1 MTPGV
6 VVVGG
11 GFGALEISLALRKLR
26 PDVSVKVVSSETH
39 LTYRP
44 WLIKVPAGGP
54 QPPVIPFASLLASA
68 GVETISDRAAGVDL
82 NARSVILQSG
92 AAVSYGQL
100 VVATGAVADRDRI
113 PGARAHALFPC
124 DLEDAAE
131 FAARVSSG
139 ARRVAVVFGWERP
152 GPGLEYAAWIAA
164 HRPGVRVTAIDA
176 DGTLAR
182 RFGDKATA
190 RIARLFE
197 RRGGRLVGEGPVVR
211 IDASGVVLATRTVDA
226 DLIALAAP
234 LNGCTEWLPRDL
246 LDARGMLKVD
256 SAMAATPGVFAIGD
270 VAAVPAGYRL
280 APALQ
285 SIRNT
290 ARGIAGNVIRAV
302 DGAALQPVLRPG
314 QPDLVGPDLA
324 GDAVL
329 VRDRRLVMSG
339 RIALL
344 IRSFM
349 DRSYLR
355 SRRALQRTEG
365 QLSGKSRAVS

>member
-1 MTPGV
+1 MADQ
-6 VVVGG
+6 
-11 GFGALEISLALRKLR
+11 GARRRSPTSCHSLRK
-26 PDVSVKVVSSETH
+26 
-39 LTYRP
+39 
-44 WLIKVPAGGP
+44 
-54 QPPVIPFASLLASA
+54 PPGLA
-68 GVETISDRAAGVDL
+68 ISDRAAGVDL
-82 NARSVILQSG
+82 NARRVILQSG

-100 VVATGAVADRDRI
+100 VVATGAVADCDRV

-131 FAARVSSG
+131 FAAGVLSG
-139 ARRVAVVFGWERP
+139 ARHVAVVFGWERP

-164 HRPGVRVTAIDA
+164 HRPGVQVTAIDA

-182 RFGDKATA
+182 RFGEQATA
-190 RIARLFE
+190 YVARLFE
-197 RRGGRLVGEGPVVR
+197 RRGGRLISDGPVVG
-211 IDASGVVLATRTVDA
+211 IDASRVVLATRTVDA

-234 LNGCTEWLPRDL
+234 LRGCTEWLPRDL

-256 SAMAATPGVFAIGD
+256 SAMAAAPGVIGIGD
-270 VAAVPAGYRL
+270 VAAVPVGYRL
-280 APALQ
+280 PPSLQ

-290 ARGIAGNVIRAV
+290 SRRIARNVLSAL
-302 DGAALQPVLRPG
+302 DGAALEPVLRPG

-339 RIALL
+339 RIPLL
-344 IRSFM
+344 IRTFM

-355 SRRALQRTEG
+355 SRRALLRTEH
-365 QLSGKSRAVS
+365 QLSGTSRAVS

>member
-1 MTPGV
+1 MTSGV

-11 GFGALEISLALRKLR
+11 GFGALETSLALRKLR
-26 PDVSVKVVSSETH
+26 ADLSITVVSSETH
-39 LTYRP
+39 VTYRP

-54 QPPVIPFASLLASA
+54 QPPDIPFANLLASA

-82 NARSVILQSG
+82 NARRVILQSG

-100 VVATGAVADRDRI
+100 VVATGAVADRDRV

-124 DLEDAAE
+124 DLEDAGE

-139 ARRVAVVFGWERP
+139 SLHVAVVFGWERP

-164 HRPGVRVTAIDA
+164 HRPGVQVTAIDA

-182 RFGDKATA
+182 RFGERATA
-190 RIARLFE
+190 YMTRLFE
-197 RRGGRLVGEGPVVR
+197 RRGGRLISEGSVVR
-211 IDASGVVLATRTVDA
+211 IDGSGVVLAERTVDA

-234 LNGCTEWLPRDL
+234 LMGCTEWLPRDL
-246 LDARGMLKVD
+246 LDARGMLEVD
-256 SAMAATPGVFAIGD
+256 SAMAAAPGVFGIGD
-270 VAAVPAGYRL
+270 VVAVPSGYRL
-280 APALQ
+280 PPTLQ

-290 ARGIAGNVIRAV
+290 ARKTAGNVIRAL
-302 DGAALQPVLRPG
+302 DGAALQPVLRQG
-314 QPDLVGPDLA
+314 RPDLLGPDLA
-324 GDAVL
+324 GDALL
-329 VRDRRLVMSG
+329 VRDRRMVMSG
-339 RIALL
+339 RIPLL

-355 SRRALQRTEG
+355 SRRALPRTEHK
-365 QLSGKSRAVS
+365 LSGASRAVS

>member
-11 GFGALEISLALRKLR
+11 GFGALEISLAVRKLR
-26 PDVSVKVVSSETH
+26 PDVSVTVVSSETH
-39 LTYRP
+39 VTYRP

-54 QPPVIPFASLLASA
+54 QPPVIPFANLLASA
-68 GVETISDRAAGVDL
+68 GVEIISDRAAGVDL
-82 NARSVILQSG
+82 NARRVILQSG

-100 VVATGAVADRDRI
+100 VVATGAVADRDRL
-113 PGARAHALFPC
+113 PGAGAYALFPC
-124 DLEDAAE
+124 DLEDAAK
-131 FAARVSSG
+131 FAAGVSSG
-139 ARRVAVVFGWERP
+139 ARHVAIVFGWERP

-164 HRPGVRVTAIDA
+164 HQPGVRVSAIDA

-182 RFGDKATA
+182 RFGERATA
-190 RIARLFE
+190 YIARLFE
-197 RRGGRLVGEGPVVR
+197 RRGGQLISEGSVVR
-211 IDASGVVLATRTVDA
+211 IDESRVVLAARTVDA

-234 LNGCTEWLPRDL
+234 LRGCTEWLPRDL

-256 SAMAATPGVFAIGD
+256 SAMAAAPGVTGIGD
-270 VAAVPAGYRL
+270 VAAIPAGYRL
-280 APALQ
+280 PPTLQ
-285 SIRNT
+285 SIRGT
-290 ARGIAGNVIRAV
+290 ARGIAGNVIRAL
-302 DGAALQPVLRPG
+302 DGASLQPVLRPG

-339 RIALL
+339 RIPLL

-355 SRRALQRTEG
+355 SRRASLRTEH
-365 QLSGKSRAVS
+365 QLSGTSSAVS